1 MQKLLIIIAIL
12 VLLLTACNKQEVVPP
27 LVVFSA
33 ESGKSVVQWGETEDS
48 INENNPQ
55 EIERLIYCPICNA
68 RNFQRL
74 TTNML

>member
-33 ESGKSVVQWGETEDS
+33 ESGKSVVQGSFTAVFIKTGGEYE
-48 INENNPQ
+48 
-55 EIERLIYCPICNA
+55 LY
-68 RNFQRL
+68 
-74 TTNML
+74 